1 MIEDLSDEQL
11 ERYAR
16 HLVLPEIGDEG
27 QEKLL
32 ASKVLVIGAGG
43 LGSPL
48 LLYLAAAGVGRLGVV
63 DDDAVDLSNLQR
75 QVLHNTDSVGTH
87 KVESAIQRL
96 KQVNPEV
103 EVTPHKGR
111 LTPETVMEVIADY
124 DLVCDGSDN
133 FATRYL
139 VNDACYLA
147 GKTLVSAAIM
157 RFDGQLSTFKA
168 HARHGHE
175 DADPCYRCLFGEQP
189 ERDPKQSCADVGVL
203 ASLPG
208 VMGSLQATEVIKE
221 LLGIGESMSG
231 RLLLYDAL
239 STAFRVI
246 KAKPDPACP
255 LCGSQPT
262 ITSIEADLYR
272 PEEAVC
278 ST

>member
-1 MIEDLSDEQL
+1 M
-11 ERYAR
+11 
-16 HLVLPEIGDEG
+16 LPEIGDEG

-32 ASKVLVIGAGG
+32 AAKVLVIGAGG

-63 DDDAVDLSNLQR
+63 DDDVVDLSNLQR
-75 QVLHNTDSVGTH
+75 QVLHNTDSIGRH

-139 VNDACYLA
+139 VNDACYLQ

-168 HARHGHE
+168 HARHDHE
-175 DADPCYRCLFGEQP
+175 EAHPCYRCLFGEQP

-221 LLGIGESMSG
+221 LLEIGESMSG

-239 STAFRVI
+239 STTFRTI

-262 ITSIEADLYR
+262 IVSIEPDFYR

-278 ST
+278 AT